1 MGLMMRERRDIE
13 RVRDDGR
20 KIVHTKIIIEDQRDK
35 FQILD
40 GSHRAVVL
48 GIRGSSEIPCYL

>member
-1 MGLMMRERRDIE
+1 MMRERRDIE